1 MEFYNFTIPSIKIKS
16 NWFEGEKQS
25 IYHQIGKE
33 EGLNLYLQ
41 LFRFRQHQITDDG
54 QVNYNQHIF
63 RVTIGELVKFTKVN
77 TSKRLTQKQVV
88 DLLIKMEKA
97 NVIKLLTPKRPKRW
111 DALFDENGKVI
122 SDKLIILQATD
133 VPNVKVEK
141 NERGKDVEKP
151 VTDDDWYIPINFNI
165 INYIYNDLKL
175 TSKELV
181 VYLLMLKF
189 SNSIERKAYINI
201 NTIKKYLGFGND
213 TITKIIKT
221 LNEHGLMVTYAR
233 RKGKKVNF
241 EHYPLRSFNDL
252 KGLERFK
259 KETLNDRLKFLKRYN
274 DYKDINNIDN
284 DVNVINKENEPFD
297 NEYYPFLDDFEDI
310 DDFDIDGLDWG
321 QSPQR

>member
-54 QVNYNQHIF
+54 QANYNQHIF
-63 RVTIGELVKFTKVN
+63 RVTIGELVQFTKIN
-77 TSKRLTQKQVV
+77 TSKRLTQKQIVEM
-88 DLLIKMEKA
+88 LIQMEKA

-133 VPNVKVEK
+133 APYVKVEK
-141 NERGKDVEKP
+141 NERGNVVEKP
-151 VTDDDWYIPINFNI
+151 LTDDDWYIPINFRI
-165 INYIYNDLKL
+165 INYIYDDLKL

-189 SNSIERKAYINI
+189 SNSVERTAYINI
-201 NTIKKYLGFGND
+201 NTMKKYLGFGND

-233 RKGKKVNF
+233 RKGKKVSF
-241 EHYPLRSFNDL
+241 EHCPLRSFDS
-252 KGLERFK
+252 LEKFK
-259 KETLNDRLKFLKRYN
+259 KETLNDRLKFLKRY
-274 DYKDINNIDN
+274 K
-284 DVNVINKENEPFD
+284 
-297 NEYYPFLDDFEDI
+297 
-310 DDFDIDGLDWG
+310 
-321 QSPQR
+321 